1 MFSSNNGAGAN
12 APGSKKY
19 DTSIDV
25 SLKCDGDLKFTGK
38 MYFDGKLKGNI
49 SSDKNKNK
57 NKNNSDV
64 LVIGPNA
71 KIIGNINA
79 PDITVMGLVEGAIYS
94 EGIIILMPGS
104 VVCGDIHYKDMD
116 MRHGSSVNGR
126 FHHAEAK
133 AQIASSST
141 SSSASSSTS
150 TSTSSSSSTSA
161 AASKEEK

>member
-1 MFSSNNGAGAN
+1 MFSSNNGSGAN
-12 APGSKKY
+12 APGNKKY

-71 KIIGNINA
+71 KITGNINA
-79 PDITVMGLVEGAIYS
+79 PDITVMGMVEGVIYS

-126 FHHAEAK
+126 FHHSEAK
-133 AQIASSST
+133 AQIASSSST
-141 SSSASSSTS
+141 SASASAS
-150 TSTSSSSSTSA
+150 TSTSSSV

>member
-1 MFSSNNGAGAN
+1 MFSSKNDAGAN
-12 APGSKKY
+12 APGNKKY

-25 SLKCDGDLKFTGK
+25 SLKCNGDLKFTGK

-57 NKNNSDV
+57 SDV

-71 KIIGNINA
+71 KITGNLNA
-79 PDITVMGLVEGAIYS
+79 PDITIMGIVEGAIYS
-94 EGIIILMPGS
+94 EGVIILMPGS
-104 VVCGDIHYKDMD
+104 VVRGDLHYKDMD
-116 MRHGSSVNGR
+116 MRHGASVNGR

-133 AQIASSST
+133 SQIASS
-141 SSSASSSTS
+141 SSSTS
-150 TSTSSSSSTSA
+150 TSSSTSSSTSA